1 MTLEPNT
8 HQYKISFRCPNC
20 GSVFEVLV
28 QKGVIA
34 QGRGGKCP
42 NCGVT
47 DGQAQVGHFKVLKNN
62 PEYDDPTRPYNS
74 PRM

>member
-1 MTLEPNT
+1 MAIELNS
-8 HQYKISFRCPNC
+8 HQYAVSFRCPNC
-20 GSVFEVLV
+20 GDIFEVAI

-42 NCGVT
+42 TCGVS
-47 DGQAQVGHFKVLKNN
+47 DGQAQVGHFKVIKKN
-62 PEYDDPTRPYNS
+62 PEYDDPSRPYNT